1 MTTIYQRTFIPEPTE
16 DDYIPLPTRAPS
28 DAATNRQ
35 LAPAGQGGEEKSVD
49 ESAPYH
55 YIIPEDRKL
64 GYVSTALL
72 IVNRII
78 GSGIFATVDQIVRST
93 DSTGTALFFWIVG
106 GVVSLLLFVY
116 LEFGLALP
124 RSGGEKIYLER
135 IIAKPRYFATCLFA
149 FQFVTSQVTAANVV
163 LFTQYMFLASN
174 GEGRLTA
181 QLWLR
186 ALTGFFVITGI
197 CLIHAF
203 LPRLGIH
210 LGNFLG
216 SFKVI
221 ILMVIVCAGFAVLAN
236 PDGVLDSRQPSG
248 NYRHFD
254 GVWNATTVRTPP
266 EVRSMIS
273 CGGNANNAP
282 VALAQV
288 IFAYTGWENAN
299 YVLSE
304 VKNPTKT
311 LKWSAPI
318 AVSLVSILYILANI
332 AYFAALTKQDMIQGT
347 ANAVAVTFF
356 QRMRVADGFANIAV
370 PVFIG
375 LSALGNVFAA
385 SFAFSRAKQELAK
398 EGVLPWSKFF
408 ASDWPRQAP
417 SGGLFLHWIFTSIWV
432 LALGRSESGYT
443 FLNTFATYSRTLINI
458 FLGVGLIYLQHHPSS
473 TWREERTSFHV
484 KWPFIVAWTIFN
496 CYLAI
501 SMFVPNCAI
510 SGFGL
515 NNYFAIPVTGICVLI
530 GGALYWVGFAK
541 VLPLFGYAVETQ
553 REYLADGSQ
562 VVRYIHITRHHQT
575 LSRAFAEN

>member
-35 LAPAGQGGEEKSVD
+35 LAPAGQGGDEKSVD
-49 ESAPYH
+49 ESTPYH

-64 GYVSTALL
+64 GYISTALL

-93 DSTGTALFFWIVG
+93 DSTGTALFFWVIG
-106 GVVSLLLFVY
+106 GVVSLL
-116 LEFGLALP
+116 
-124 RSGGEKIYLER
+124 
-135 IIAKPRYFATCLFA
+135 CLFA

-174 GEGRLTA
+174 GEARLTA
-181 QLWLR
+181 PLWLR

-197 CLIHAF
+197 CAIHAF

-216 SFKVI
+216 SFKVV

-236 PDGVLDSRQPSG
+236 PEGVLDSGRPSG
-248 NYRHFD
+248 NYGNFD
-254 GVWNATTVRTPP
+254 GVWNATTVDTPP
-266 EVRSMIS
+266 EVRSMIA
-273 CGGNANNAP
+273 CGEDANNAP

-318 AVSLVSILYILANI
+318 AVSLVSILYVLANI
-332 AYFAALTKQDMIQGT
+332 AYFAALTKQDMIKGT

-356 QRMRVADGFANIAV
+356 QRMRVADSFSNVAV

-417 SGGLFLHWIFTSIWV
+417 TGGLFLHWIFTSLWV

-458 FLGVGLIYLQHHPSS
+458 FLGVGLLYLQHHPSS

-484 KWPFIVAWTIFN
+484 KWPFVVAWTVFN
-496 CYLAI
+496 CYLAVA
-501 SMFVPNCAI
+501 MFVPNCAI
-510 SGFGL
+510 PGFGL

-530 GGALYWVGFAK
+530 GGAMYWVGFAK

-575 LSRAFAEN
+575 LSRPFVDH

>member
-1 MTTIYQRTFIPEPTE
+1 MTTIYQRTFVPEPTD

-28 DAATNRQ
+28 DGGQTNTR
-35 LAPAGQGGEEKSVD
+35 GGGGGDEKSVD

-64 GYVSTALL
+64 GYISTALL

-78 GSGIFATVDQIVRST
+78 GSGIFATVDQVVRST
-93 DSTGTALFFWIVG
+93 DSTGTALFFWIIG

-124 RSGGEKIYLER
+124 RSGGEKLYLER
-135 IIAKPRYFATCLFA
+135 VLQKPKYFGTCLFA

-163 LFTQYMFLASN
+163 LFTNYMFLAAN
-174 GEGRLTA
+174 GNDT
-181 QLWLR
+181 QTSPLWLR

-197 CLIHAF
+197 CSIHAF

-210 LGNFLG
+210 IGNILG

-221 ILMVIVCAGFAVLAN
+221 LLMVVVCAGFAVLAN
-236 PDGVLDSRQPSG
+236 PEGVLDDGQKSG
-248 NYRHFD
+248 NYKYFD
-254 GVWNATTVRTPP
+254 GVWNATTVETPAD
-266 EVRSMIS
+266 VRAMIA
-273 CGGNANNAP
+273 CGGDANNAP
-282 VALAQV
+282 IALAQV

-318 AVSLVSILYILANI
+318 AVTTVSILYVLANV
-332 AYFAALTKQDMIQGT
+332 AYFGALNKQEMIQGT

-356 QRMRVADGFANIAV
+356 RKMKVADNFANIAI
-370 PVFIG
+370 PTFIG
-375 LSALGNVFAA
+375 LSTLGNVFAA
-385 SFAFSRAKQELAK
+385 SFALSRAKQELGK
-398 EGVLPWSKFF
+398 EGILPWSKFW

-417 SGGLFLHWIFTSIWV
+417 SGGLLLHWIFTSLWV
-432 LALGRSESGYT
+432 LALGRYESGYT
-443 FLNTFATYSRTLINI
+443 FLNTFATYCRTLINI
-458 FLGVGLIYLQHHPSS
+458 FLGIGLLFLQFNPRS

-484 KWPFIVAWTIFN
+484 KWPFIVAWTTFN
-496 CYLAI
+496 CYLVVA
-501 SMFVPNCAI
+501 MFVPNCAI
-510 SGFGL
+510 PGFGL
-515 NNYFAIPVTGICVLI
+515 NNYFSIPVTGICVLI
-530 GGALYWVGFAK
+530 GGVIYWVGFAK
-541 VLPLFGYAVETQ
+541 ILPLFGYAVETQ

-562 VVRYIHITRHHQT
+562 VVRYIHITMHHQT
-575 LSRAFAEN
+575 LSRSFHE

>member
-35 LAPAGQGGEEKSVD
+35 LAPAGQGGDEKSVD
-49 ESAPYH
+49 ESTPYH

-64 GYVSTALL
+64 GYISTALL

-93 DSTGTALFFWIVG
+93 DSTGTALFFWVIG
-106 GVVSLLLFVY
+106 GVVSLL
-116 LEFGLALP
+116 
-124 RSGGEKIYLER
+124 
-135 IIAKPRYFATCLFA
+135 CLFA

-174 GEGRLTA
+174 GEARLTA
-181 QLWLR
+181 PLWLR

-197 CLIHAF
+197 CAIHAF

-216 SFKVI
+216 SFKVV

-236 PDGVLDSRQPSG
+236 PERVLDSGRPSG
-248 NYRHFD
+248 NYGNFD
-254 GVWNATTVRTPP
+254 GVWNATTVDTPP
-266 EVRSMIS
+266 EVRSMIA
-273 CGGNANNAP
+273 CGEDANNAP

-318 AVSLVSILYILANI
+318 AVSLVSILYVLANI
-332 AYFAALTKQDMIQGT
+332 AYFAALTKQDMIKGT

-356 QRMRVADGFANIAV
+356 QRMRVADSFSNVAV

-417 SGGLFLHWIFTSIWV
+417 TGGLFLHWIFTSLWV

-458 FLGVGLIYLQHHPSS
+458 FLGVGLLYLQHHPSS

-484 KWPFIVAWTIFN
+484 KWPFVVAWTVFN
-496 CYLAI
+496 CYLAVA
-501 SMFVPNCAI
+501 MFVPNCAI
-510 SGFGL
+510 PGFGL

-530 GGALYWVGFAK
+530 GGAMYWVGFAK

-575 LSRAFAEN
+575 LSRPFVDH

>member
-1 MTTIYQRTFIPEPTE
+1 M
-16 DDYIPLPTRAPS
+16 
-28 DAATNRQ
+28 
-35 LAPAGQGGEEKSVD
+35 
-49 ESAPYH
+49 
-55 YIIPEDRKL
+55 
-64 GYVSTALL
+64 
-72 IVNRII
+72 
-78 GSGIFATVDQIVRST
+78 
-93 DSTGTALFFWIVG
+93 
-106 GVVSLLLFVY
+106 FVY

-135 IIAKPRYFATCLFA
+135 ILTKPKYFATCLFA

-163 LFTQYMFLASN
+163 LFTNYMFLASN
-174 GEGRLTA
+174 GQVRLPTP
-181 QLWLR
+181 LWLR

-210 LGNFLG
+210 VGNVLG
-216 SFKVI
+216 SFKLI
-221 ILMVIVCAGFAVLAN
+221 ILSVVVCAGFAVLAN
-236 PDGVLDSRQPSG
+236 PEGVLDSRQPSG

-254 GVWNATTVRTPP
+254 GVWNATTVETPP
-266 EVRSMIS
+266 DVRAVIS
-273 CGGNANNAP
+273 CGGDANNAP

-304 VKNPTKT
+304 VKNPAKT

-318 AVSLVSILYILANI
+318 AVSVVSILYVLANV
-332 AYFAALTKQDMIQGT
+332 AYFAALPKQDIINGGVS
-347 ANAVAVTFF
+347 NVVAVTFF
-356 QRMRVADGFANIAV
+356 KRMRVSDNFSNIAV

-417 SGGLFLHWIFTSIWV
+417 SGGLFLHWIFTSLWV

-458 FLGVGLIYLQHHPSS
+458 FLGIGLLYLQHHPNS
-473 TWREERTSFHV
+473 TWKEERTSFHV

-496 CYLAI
+496 CYLAVA
-501 SMFVPNCAI
+501 MFVPNCTI
-510 SGFGL
+510 PGFGL

-575 LSRAFAEN
+575 LSRPFVEH

>member
-35 LAPAGQGGEEKSVD
+35 LAPAGQGGDEKSVD
-49 ESAPYH
+49 ESTPYH

-64 GYVSTALL
+64 GYISTALL

-93 DSTGTALFFWIVG
+93 DSTGTALFFWVIG
-106 GVVSLLLFVY
+106 GVVSLFNVEGYLYILSLGWHY
-116 LEFGLALP
+116 LEAE
-124 RSGGEKIYLER
+124 EKRFI
-135 IIAKPRYFATCLFA
+135 CLFA

-174 GEGRLTA
+174 GEARLTA
-181 QLWLR
+181 PLWLR

-197 CLIHAF
+197 CAIHAF

-216 SFKVI
+216 SFKVV

-236 PDGVLDSRQPSG
+236 PEGVLDSGRPSG
-248 NYRHFD
+248 NYGNFD
-254 GVWNATTVRTPP
+254 GVWNATTVDTPP
-266 EVRSMIS
+266 EVRSMIA
-273 CGGNANNAP
+273 CGEDANNAP

-318 AVSLVSILYILANI
+318 AVSLVSILYVLANI
-332 AYFAALTKQDMIQGT
+332 AYFAALTKQDMIKGT

-356 QRMRVADGFANIAV
+356 QRMRVADSFSNVAV

-417 SGGLFLHWIFTSIWV
+417 TGGLFLHWIFTSLWV

-458 FLGVGLIYLQHHPSS
+458 FLGVGLLYLQHHPSS

-484 KWPFIVAWTIFN
+484 KWPFVVAWTVFN
-496 CYLAI
+496 CYLAVA
-501 SMFVPNCAI
+501 MFVPNCAI
-510 SGFGL
+510 PGFGL

-530 GGALYWVGFAK
+530 GGAMYWVGFAK

-575 LSRAFAEN
+575 LSRPFVDH

>member
-35 LAPAGQGGEEKSVD
+35 LAPAGQGGDEKSVD
-49 ESAPYH
+49 ESTPYH

-64 GYVSTALL
+64 GYISTALL

-93 DSTGTALFFWIVG
+93 DSTGTALFFWVIG
-106 GVVSLLLFVY
+106 GVVSLL
-116 LEFGLALP
+116 
-124 RSGGEKIYLER
+124 
-135 IIAKPRYFATCLFA
+135 CLFA

-174 GEGRLTA
+174 GEARLTA
-181 QLWLR
+181 PLWLR

-197 CLIHAF
+197 CAIHAF

-216 SFKVI
+216 SFKVV

-236 PDGVLDSRQPSG
+236 PEGVLDSGRPSG
-248 NYRHFD
+248 NYGNFD
-254 GVWNATTVRTPP
+254 GVWNATTVDTPP
-266 EVRSMIS
+266 EVRSMIA
-273 CGGNANNAP
+273 CGEDANNAP

-318 AVSLVSILYILANI
+318 AVSLVSILYVLANI
-332 AYFAALTKQDMIQGT
+332 AYFAALTKQDMIKGT

-356 QRMRVADGFANIAV
+356 QRMKVADNFSNVAV

-417 SGGLFLHWIFTSIWV
+417 TGGLFLHWIFTSLWV

-458 FLGVGLIYLQHHPSS
+458 FLGVGLLYLQHHPSS

-484 KWPFIVAWTIFN
+484 KWPFVVAWTVFN
-496 CYLAI
+496 CYLAVA
-501 SMFVPNCAI
+501 MFVPNCAI
-510 SGFGL
+510 PGFGL

-530 GGALYWVGFAK
+530 GGAMYWVGFAK

-575 LSRAFAEN
+575 LSRPFVDQ

>member
-35 LAPAGQGGEEKSVD
+35 LAPAGQGGDEKSVD
-49 ESAPYH
+49 ESTPYH

-64 GYVSTALL
+64 GYISTALL

-93 DSTGTALFFWIVG
+93 DSTGTALFFWVIG
-106 GVVSLLLFVY
+106 GVVSLL
-116 LEFGLALP
+116 
-124 RSGGEKIYLER
+124 
-135 IIAKPRYFATCLFA
+135 CLFA

-174 GEGRLTA
+174 GEARLTA
-181 QLWLR
+181 PLWLR

-197 CLIHAF
+197 CAIHAF

-216 SFKVI
+216 SFKVV

-236 PDGVLDSRQPSG
+236 PEGVLDSGRPSG
-248 NYRHFD
+248 NYGNFD
-254 GVWNATTVRTPP
+254 GVWNATTVDTPP
-266 EVRSMIS
+266 EVRSMIA
-273 CGGNANNAP
+273 CGEDANNAP

-318 AVSLVSILYILANI
+318 AVSLVSILYVLANI
-332 AYFAALTKQDMIQGT
+332 AYFAALTKQDMIKGT

-356 QRMRVADGFANIAV
+356 QRMRVADSFSNVAV

-417 SGGLFLHWIFTSIWV
+417 TGGLFLHWIFTSLWV

-458 FLGVGLIYLQHHPSS
+458 FLGVGLLYLQHHPSS

-484 KWPFIVAWTIFN
+484 KWPFVVAWTIFN
-496 CYLAI
+496 CYLAVA
-501 SMFVPNCAI
+501 MFVPNCAI
-510 SGFGL
+510 PGFGL

-530 GGALYWVGFAK
+530 GGAMYWVGFAK

-575 LSRAFAEN
+575 LSRPFVDH

>member
-35 LAPAGQGGEEKSVD
+35 LAPAGQGGDEKSVD

-64 GYVSTALL
+64 GYISTALL

-93 DSTGTALFFWIVG
+93 DSTGTALFFWVIG

-135 IIAKPRYFATCLFA
+135 IIGKPRYFATCLFA

-174 GEGRLTA
+174 GEAKLTA
-181 QLWLR
+181 PLWLR

-197 CLIHAF
+197 CVIHAF

-216 SFKVI
+216 SFKVV

-236 PDGVLDSRQPSG
+236 PEGVLDSREPSG
-248 NYRHFD
+248 NYQHFD
-254 GVWNATTVRTPP
+254 GVWNATTVDTPP
-266 EVRSMIS
+266 EVRSMIA
-273 CGGNANNAP
+273 CGEDANNAP

-332 AYFAALTKQDMIQGT
+332 AYFAALTKQDMIKGT

-356 QRMRVADGFANIAV
+356 QRMRVADSFSNIAV

-417 SGGLFLHWIFTSIWV
+417 TGGLFLHWIFTSLWV

-458 FLGVGLIYLQHHPSS
+458 FLGVGLLYLQYHPNS

-484 KWPFIVAWTIFN
+484 KWPFVVAWTIFN
-496 CYLAI
+496 CYLAVA
-501 SMFVPNCAI
+501 MFVPNCAI

-541 VLPLFGYAVETQ
+541 ILPLFGYAVETQ

-575 LSRAFAEN
+575 LSRPFVEN

>member
-1 MTTIYQRTFIPEPTE
+1 MTTIYQRTFVPEPTE
-16 DDYIPLPTRAPS
+16 DDYIPLPTRSTS
-28 DAATNRQ
+28 DAAANHRVVS
-35 LAPAGQGGEEKSVD
+35 ASGQPGDEKSID

-64 GYVSTALL
+64 GYISTALL

-93 DSTGTALFFWIVG
+93 DSTGTSLFFWIVG

-135 IIAKPRYFATCLFA
+135 IITKPKYFATCLFA

-163 LFTQYMFLASN
+163 LFTNYMFLAANDDDQKISP
-174 GEGRLTA
+174 
-181 QLWLR
+181 LWLR
-186 ALTGFFVITGI
+186 ALVGFFVITGI

-216 SFKVI
+216 SFKII
-221 ILMVIVCAGFAVLAN
+221 ILMVVVCAGFAVLAN
-236 PDGVLDSRQPSG
+236 PKGVLDSGQKSG
-248 NYRHFD
+248 NYKYFD
-254 GVWNATTVRTPP
+254 GVWNSTTVETPP
-266 EVRSMIS
+266 DVRAQIA
-273 CGGNANNAP
+273 CGADANNAP

-318 AVSLVSILYILANI
+318 AVTTVAILYILANI
-332 AYFAALTKQDMIQGT
+332 AYFAVLTKQEIIEGT
-347 ANAVAVTFF
+347 ANAVAVSFF
-356 QRMRVADGFANIAV
+356 RKLKVAESFSNNAV
-370 PVFIG
+370 PTFIG

-385 SFAFSRAKQELAK
+385 SFALSRAKQELGK
-398 EGVLPWSKFF
+398 EGILPWSKFW

-417 SGGLFLHWIFTSIWV
+417 SGGLFLHWIFTSLWV
-432 LALGRSESGYT
+432 LALGRYESGYT
-443 FLNTFATYSRTLINI
+443 FLNTFATYCRTLINI
-458 FLGVGLIYLQHHPSS
+458 FLGVGLLFLQFHPRS

-484 KWPFIVAWTIFN
+484 KWPFTVAWTGFN
-496 CYLAI
+496 CYLVVA
-501 SMFVPNCAI
+501 MFVPNCAI
-510 SGFGL
+510 PGFGL
-515 NNYFAIPVTGICVLI
+515 NNYFSIPVTGICVLI
-530 GGALYWVGFAK
+530 GGILYWFGFAK

-575 LSRAFAEN
+575 LSRAFDN